1 MPGFRLRGFV
11 GVGVVG
17 GCKPNAAGTAQGAS
31 RTPPPPLV
39 TAAAPVQETITD
51 YREYTGR
58 TSAVESVEIRARV
71 SGYLQRIAF
80 TEGQMVEKDQLLFQI
95 DPRPYQQALS
105 EAQGNLNAAQ
115 ARFQRFSSE
124 LERAN
129 RLLPTNS
136 ISQAEVDIA
145 AANRAEAA
153 AQVTSLQAAID
164 RANLDLEFT
173 EIKAPITGR
182 AGRALIT
189 VGNLVS
195 SDTTILT
202 SIVSLDP
209 MYAYFDIDEA
219 SALNYRQRI
228 RENKV
233 ASARDS
239 FIPIELGLANEENH
253 PHQGFIDFVDN
264 QTDPTT
270 GNITVRGRF
279 PNADGTLVPGLFA
292 RIKIPFTRPYDA
304 LLVPEQ
310 ALAMDQQGR
319 YLLIVKDDLTVE
331 QRRVVVGSRSGN
343 RTVISEGLEP
353 NDRVVVR
360 GVQKAR
366 PGAKVQLSESETP

>member
-1 MPGFRLRGFV
+1 MLCLVFACVGFV

-292 RIKIPFTRPYDA
+292 RIKI
-304 LLVPEQ
+304 LSL
-310 ALAMDQQGR
+310 G
-319 YLLIVKDDLTVE
+319 LTMHCWF
-331 QRRVVVGSRSGN
+331 QN
-343 RTVISEGLEP
+343 KP
-353 NDRVVVR
+353 
-360 GVQKAR
+360 
-366 PGAKVQLSESETP
+366 